1 MQQQQTS
8 LSTVTPVESA
18 VQSNIAGLEGAGIEV
33 PHSTLP
39 LTEKT
44 LLAVDR
50 LEGEHKQEGGEV
62 NLPIQAQGVS
72 DATVQRTPALTSHTE
87 PKFIYASG
95 RLKPHFT
102 NLGLEKESE
111 AATKLLNLKPNDFYT
126 LFTYKD
132 ENDNQ
137 PYRYLAEQVSWIL
150 SIDNQD
156 AYVLL
161 PNSHDELN
169 AFINTLEVTEKHNVA
184 DEVLSVAIGELGPVA
199 PDALSNGQPLHMVR
213 CYHLYHFTTAEL
225 MSELSVHNTTTT
237 AIRDVLT
244 ALVPKPNVGE
254 SDSERAKNFL
264 AYRYAT
270 IYAKT
275 AGLEPK
281 KDNNATDDK
290 DSDQFL
296 ENLETK
302 PSNTSPGRRIID
314 VILTYQRNVSGRK
327 STYYTSVDVTDLYPF
342 LHSNLM
348 DYVPSN

>member
-1 MQQQQTS
+1 MEQQQTS
-8 LSTVTPVESA
+8 IVSVAAIEEATHSVTTHNVPQEIRPA
-18 VQSNIAGLEGAGIEV
+18 DNIA
-33 PHSTLP
+33 P
-39 LTEKT
+39 LTENEALPHAISNTQSK
-44 LLAVDR
+44 V
-50 LEGEHKQEGGEV
+50 QETKES
-62 NLPIQAQGVS
+62 P
-72 DATVQRTPALTSHTE
+72 VQRVEAITSTTPTQ
-87 PKFIYASG
+87 FIYASG
-95 RLKPHFT
+95 RLRPHFT

-111 AATKLLNLKPNDFYT
+111 AATKLLNLKPNDYYA
-126 LFTYKD
+126 LFTYQD
-132 ENDNQ
+132 EHNDQ

-150 SIDNQD
+150 TIDNQD
-156 AYVLL
+156 TYVLL
-161 PNSHDELN
+161 PNSNDELN
-169 AFINTLEVTEKHNVA
+169 AFINTLEVSDAHNVA

-199 PDALSNGQPLHMVR
+199 PDALSNRQPLHMVR

-275 AGLEPK
+275 AGLQANKE
-281 KDNNATDDK
+281 NNATEDK

-302 PSNTSPGRRIID
+302 PSNTSPGRKIID
-314 VILTYQRNVSGRK
+314 VIFTYQRNVSGRK
-327 STYYTSVDVTDLYPF
+327 STLYTSVDVTDLYPF

>member
-1 MQQQQTS
+1 MEQQQTS
-8 LSTVTPVESA
+8 MPSKAMEAAVSPMEHPEASQRTKTTSNTAQLTDKEVLSNSQNDSQPKVQA
-18 VQSNIAGLEGAGIEV
+18 VNEA
-33 PHSTLP
+33 P
-39 LTEKT
+39 
-44 LLAVDR
+44 
-50 LEGEHKQEGGEV
+50 
-62 NLPIQAQGVS
+62 
-72 DATVQRTPALTSHTE
+72 VQRASAIANTPA
-87 PKFIYASG
+87 KFIYASG
-95 RLKPHFT
+95 RLRPHFT

-111 AATKLLNLKPNDFYT
+111 AATKLLNLKPNDYYE

-132 ENDNQ
+132 ENNNQ

-161 PNSHDELN
+161 PNSNDELD
-169 AFINTLEVTEKHNVA
+169 AFIHTLEVKETHNVA

-199 PDALSNGQPLHMVR
+199 PNALSNSQPLHMVR
-213 CYHLYHFTTAEL
+213 CHHLYHFTTAEL

-244 ALVPKPNVGE
+244 ALAPKPNVGA

-275 AGLEPK
+275 AGLEPNK
-281 KDNNATDDK
+281 ANNSTDDK

-302 PSNTSPGRRIID
+302 PSNTSPGRKIID
-314 VILTYQRNVSGRK
+314 VIFTYQRNVSGRK

>member
-1 MQQQQTS
+1 MEQQASLPSVTATEAAISSMDTPEASQKKDETSITAQLTENEALSNTLSEMQCKAQAVNEAPVQRAEAITS
-8 LSTVTPVESA
+8 VTPT
-18 VQSNIAGLEGAGIEV
+18 Q
-33 PHSTLP
+33 
-39 LTEKT
+39 
-44 LLAVDR
+44 
-50 LEGEHKQEGGEV
+50 
-62 NLPIQAQGVS
+62 
-72 DATVQRTPALTSHTE
+72 
-87 PKFIYASG
+87 FIYASG
-95 RLKPHFT
+95 RLRPHFT

-111 AATKLLNLKPNDFYT
+111 AATKLLNLKPNDYYA

-132 ENDNQ
+132 EHNDQ

-150 SIDNQD
+150 TIDNQD

-161 PNSHDELN
+161 PNSNDELN
-169 AFINTLEVTEKHNVA
+169 AFINTLEVKETHNVA

-199 PDALSNGQPLHMVR
+199 PDALSNRQPLHMVR

-275 AGLEPK
+275 AGLKANKES
-281 KDNNATDDK
+281 NAADDK

-302 PSNTSPGRRIID
+302 PSNTSPGRKIID
-314 VILTYQRNVSGRK
+314 VIFTYQRNVSGRK